1 MSLHRVSA
9 ILVVHDG
16 ATWLPEVVASLASQ
30 TRAFDHVVAVD
41 TGSVDAS
48 AKLLKGARIPI
59 LTMPRDTGF
68 GTAIASAVEK
78 LPPAIENEWLWIL
91 HDDCAPAP
99 GALEALLTAVDD
111 RPHVVMAGPKL
122 LGWHDRT
129 HLLEIGISIAT
140 NGARW
145 TGLEESE
152 YDQGQHDGI
161 TEVLAVSTAGALI
174 RRSVFEELGG
184 FDQNL
189 ELFRDDVDFGWR
201 LHAAGHSAIVVTDAI
216 AYHAQASA
224 TERRDVDVKG
234 ALLHRPLLLDRQN
247 AAYVLLA
254 NATWWLL
261 PLLAVQLLGSAVIR
275 AVGYLFAKLPGYA
288 ADEILAIGNL
298 LVKPGELIRA
308 RRARRRTRLIS
319 PGVVSRFIP
328 SRAQQ
333 LRLAIDRGAASLKD
347 FILQP
352 NEGSLLD
359 ESRLDESLLE
369 LPTEKELEEE
379 DLLTPVVSRKWSS
392 IFRKPFVI
400 IVMFLVL
407 LTLIWSRN
415 RIGAV
420 SGGTLAPS
428 PKEAGDLW
436 DFYFAPWHEV
446 GLGSKS
452 ASPLWMPI
460 IAIASILTL
469 GNVSL
474 FISLFFIAAP
484 LLLFLSGHHLV
495 KKVSENRFITASA
508 ALLYAISPIS
518 ISAVNSGRFGILM
531 VMALAPFLIEPAM
544 QWRKVDE
551 LSIRKLSAL
560 SLLLALLFSFAPPF
574 FVALALLISAA
585 VIYDV
590 IELRSGGDQTRFKSL
605 LSRRALLLIAPLA
618 LTIPWSLE
626 IISSPKKFLID
637 IGLLSAGGGPNLAFT
652 ANPGGAGSLPWW
664 LISPIVLIL
673 AIGLFSIERARQA
686 SLIGG
691 SFLCIATISSTFTIT
706 GKGTTTPNYI
716 YAGVFIALATLAAL
730 YASVAILDKVR
741 ERLIETHVN
750 YRHFAVSALVIV
762 SAAYAVTSTGWI
774 ATQGPNAP
782 LQSAQGEVLPPYLAI
797 ETQSKTLVLRE
808 RLVGTTPSLNYYIA
822 RGSDVSLGDADVAP
836 SEVPEIVGAVTA
848 LADGSGVT
856 SSKTFA
862 SYGITYIFL
871 KAPFQGTLVQTIDGL
886 GGFTRASSTTSG
898 IVWKVA
904 GATGNLILTEA
915 SGKSTLLAPTS
926 IPDEY
931 MVTTPGVVTLT
942 ESFSRSWHLV
952 QNGERLTRIK
962 SELSLPQFSVEEAGP
977 VLLIYD
983 GSVRRGWISL
993 HVIVLLTFALFAA
1006 PSGRRKREIS
1016 ERELA

>member
-1 MSLHRVSA
+1 MSSHRVSA

-30 TRAFDHVVAVD
+30 TRAFDHIVAVD
-41 TGSVDAS
+41 TGSVDSS

-59 LTMPRDTGF
+59 LTMPRETGF
-68 GTAIASAVEK
+68 GAAIASAVEK
-78 LPPAIENEWLWIL
+78 LPPSIESEWLWIL

-99 GALEALLTAVDD
+99 GALEALLAAVDD
-111 RPHVVMAGPKL
+111 RPNVVMAGPKL

-145 TGLEESE
+145 TGLEDSE

-161 TEVLAVSTAGALI
+161 TDVLAVSTAGALI

-201 LHAAGHSAIVVTDAI
+201 LHAAGHAAIVVTDAI

-224 TERRDVDVKG
+224 TERREVDVKG
-234 ALLHRPLLLDRQN
+234 AFLHRPLLLDRQN

-298 LVKPGELIRA
+298 LVKPGELLKA
-308 RRARRRTRLIS
+308 RKVRKKTRLVS
-319 PGVVSRFIP
+319 SGVVSRFIP
-328 SRAQQ
+328 SRGRQ
-333 LRLAIDRGAASLKD
+333 LRLAIDRGAASLRD
-347 FILQP
+347 FILKP
-352 NEGSLLD
+352 TEESLLD
-359 ESRLDESLLE
+359 

-400 IVMFLVL
+400 ICIFLVL

-428 PKEAGDLW
+428 PTGARDLW

-460 IAIASILTL
+460 IAIVSILTL

-484 LLLFLSGHHLV
+484 ILVFLSGHHLV
-495 KKVSENRFITASA
+495 KKVSENRFITSSA
-508 ALLYAISPIS
+508 ALVYAISPIS
-518 ISAVNSGRFGILM
+518 ISAVNSGRFGILAIM
-531 VMALAPFLIEPAM
+531 ILAPFLVEAAM
-544 QWRKVDE
+544 QWRKVEDF
-551 LSIRKLSAL
+551 SIRKMSAL
-560 SLLLALLFSFAPPF
+560 SLLLAVMFAFAPPF
-574 FVALALLISAA
+574 FIALVVLTLAA
-585 VIYDV
+585 ITYDV
-590 IELRSGGDQTRFKSL
+590 IEDRKVANKPRLYSL
-605 LSRRALLLIAPLA
+605 LARRTLLLIAPLA

-626 IISSPKKFLID
+626 IISSPKKFFID
-637 IGLLSAGGGPNLAFT
+637 IGLLSAGGGANLAFT

-664 LISPIVLIL
+664 LISPVVLIL
-673 AIGLFSIERARQA
+673 AVGLFSIERARQV

-691 SFLCIATISSTFTIT
+691 SFICIATITSTFTIT

-716 YAGVFIALATLAAL
+716 YAGAFIALATLAAL
-730 YASVAILDKVR
+730 YATVAILDKVR
-741 ERLIETHVN
+741 ERLIATHVN

-762 SAAYAVTSTGWI
+762 SASYAVTATGWI
-774 ATQGPNAP
+774 ATQGPSAP

-836 SEVPEIVGAVTA
+836 DEVSEIVTAVTA

-871 KAPFQGTLVQTIDGL
+871 KAPFQGVLVQTIDGL

-898 IVWKVA
+898 IVWKVS
-904 GATGNLILTEA
+904 GATGNLILTDP
-915 SGKSTLLAPTS
+915 SGKSAQLVPTS
-926 IPDEY
+926 VPDEY
-931 MVTTPGVVTLT
+931 LVTAPGVVTLT
-942 ESFSRSWHLV
+942 ESYSRSWQLV

-962 SELSLPQFSVEEAGP
+962 SDLSLPQFSVEEVGP

-993 HVIVLLTFALFAA
+993 HLIILLTFILFAA

-1016 ERELA
+1016 DRELA

>member
-1 MSLHRVSA
+1 MSSHRVSA

-30 TRAFDHVVAVD
+30 TRAFDHIVAVD

-59 LTMPRDTGF
+59 LTMSRETGF
-68 GTAIASAVEK
+68 GAAIASAVEK
-78 LPPAIENEWLWIL
+78 LPPSVEDEWLWIL

-99 GALEALLTAVDD
+99 GALEALLAAVAD
-111 RPHVVMAGPKL
+111 RPNVVMAGPKL

-129 HLLEIGISIAT
+129 HLLEIGVSIAT

-145 TGLEESE
+145 TGLEDAE

-161 TEVLAVSTAGALI
+161 ADVLAVSTAGALI

-201 LHAAGHSAIVVTDAI
+201 VHAAGHGAIVVTDAI

-224 TERRDVDVKG
+224 TERREVDVKG

-261 PLLAVQLLGSAVIR
+261 PLLAFQLFGSAVVR

-298 LVKPGELIRA
+298 LVKPGELLKA
-308 RRARRRTRLIS
+308 RKVRKSTRLVS
-319 PGVVSRFIP
+319 SRVVSQFIP
-328 SRAQQ
+328 SRGRQ
-333 LRLAIDRGAASLKD
+333 LRLALDRGAAAVRD
-347 FILQP
+347 FILKP
-352 NEGSLLD
+352 SEESL
-359 ESRLDESLLE
+359 RDESLLD

-400 IVMFLVL
+400 VFIFLVL

-428 PKEAGDLW
+428 PSGARDLW
-436 DFYFAPWHEV
+436 EFYFAPWHEV
-446 GLGSKS
+446 GLGTKS
-452 ASPLWMPI
+452 ASPLWIPI
-460 IAIASILTL
+460 IAIASIVTL

-484 LLLFLSGHHLV
+484 LLLFLSSHHLV
-495 KKVSENRFITASA
+495 KKVSENRFITTSA

-518 ISAVNSGRFGILM
+518 ISAINSGRFGILM
-531 VMALAPFLIEPAM
+531 IMILAPFIVDVAI
-544 QWRKVDE
+544 QWRKIDE
-551 LSIRKLSAL
+551 FSIRKMSAL
-560 SLLLALLFSFAPPF
+560 SLLLALMFAFAPPF
-574 FVALALLISAA
+574 FIALLVLTLAA
-585 VIYDV
+585 IAADV
-590 IELRSGGDQTRFKSL
+590 IAWRKAANQPLPYTRLVRRLTLL
-605 LSRRALLLIAPLA
+605 LSPLA

-626 IISSPKKFLID
+626 MISSPQRFFID
-637 IGLLSAGGGPNLAFT
+637 IGMLSAGGGANLAFT

-664 LISPIVLIL
+664 LISPVLLII
-673 AIGLFSIERARQA
+673 AIGLFSIERARTV
-686 SLIGG
+686 SIVGG
-691 SFLCIATISSTFTIT
+691 SFLCLATISSAFTIT

-730 YASVAILDKVR
+730 YCSVVILDKVR
-741 ERLIETHVN
+741 ERLIATHVN

-762 SAAYAVTSTGWI
+762 SAIYGLTASGWI
-774 ATQGPNAP
+774 ATQGPKAP

-808 RLVGTTPSLNYYIA
+808 RIVGTTPSLNYYIA
-822 RGSDVSLGDADVAP
+822 RGSDVSLGEADVAP
-836 SEVPEIVGAVTA
+836 AESAEIVEAVTA
-848 LADGSGVT
+848 LADGSGVA
-856 SSKTFA
+856 SSNTFA

-886 GGFTRASSTTSG
+886 GGFTRASSTPAG
-898 IVWKVA
+898 VVWKVS
-904 GATGNLILTEA
+904 GATGNLILTDA
-915 SGKSTLLAPTS
+915 SGKSTFVAPTS
-926 IPDEY
+926 VPDEY
-931 MVTTPGVVTLT
+931 MVTGPGVVTLT
-942 ESFSRSWHLV
+942 ESYSRSWHLV

-962 SELSLPQFSVEEAGP
+962 SELSLPQFAIEEAGP

-993 HVIVLLTFALFAA
+993 HLIFLLTFVLFAA

>member
-1 MSLHRVSA
+1 MSSHRVSA

-30 TRAFDHVVAVD
+30 TRPFDQIVAVD
-41 TGSVDAS
+41 TGSVDVS

-59 LTMPRDTGF
+59 LTMARETGF
-68 GTAIASAVEK
+68 GAAIASAVER
-78 LPPAIENEWLWIL
+78 LPPSLENEWLWIL

-99 GALEALLTAVDD
+99 GALEALLAAVDD
-111 RPHVVMAGPKL
+111 RPSVVMAGPKL

-145 TGLEESE
+145 TGLEDSE

-201 LHAAGHSAIVVTDAI
+201 LHAAGHGAIVVTDAI

-261 PLLAVQLLGSAVIR
+261 PLLALQLLGSAVIR

-298 LVKPGELIRA
+298 LVKPGELIKA
-308 RRARRRTRLIS
+308 RKARKRTRLVS

-333 LRLAIDRGAASLKD
+333 LRLAIDRGTASLRD
-347 FILQP
+347 FILKP
-352 NEGSLLD
+352 TEESLLD
-359 ESRLDESLLE
+359 ESLLD

-400 IVMFLVL
+400 IVIFLVL

-428 PKEAGDLW
+428 PTGARDLW

-460 IAIASILTL
+460 IAIASIATL

-495 KKVSENRFITASA
+495 KQVSENRFISVSA
-508 ALLYAISPIS
+508 ALVYAISPIS
-518 ISAVNSGRFGILM
+518 ISAVNTGRFGILVIM
-531 VMALAPFLIEPAM
+531 ILAPFLVEVAM

-551 LSIRKLSAL
+551 FSIRRMSAL
-560 SLLLALLFSFAPPF
+560 SLLLALAFAFAPPF
-574 FVALALLISAA
+574 FIALLILTLMA
-585 VIYDV
+585 ITHDV
-590 IELRSGGDQTRFKSL
+590 IEDRRVANKPRLYSL
-605 LSRRALLLIAPLA
+605 LARRALLLFAPLA

-626 IISSPKKFLID
+626 IVSSPKKFFID
-637 IGLLSAGGGPNLAFT
+637 IGLISAGGGANLAFT

-664 LISPIVLIL
+664 LISPVILIL
-673 AIGLFSIERARQA
+673 AIGVFSIERARQI

-691 SFLCIATISSTFTIT
+691 SFICIATISSTFTIT

-762 SAAYAVTSTGWI
+762 STAYAVTATGWI
-774 ATQGPNAP
+774 ATQGANAP

-836 SEVPEIVGAVTA
+836 AEVAEINAAVTA

-856 SSKTFA
+856 SSNTFA
-862 SYGITYIFL
+862 SFGVTYIFL
-871 KAPFQGTLVQTIDGL
+871 KAPTQGTLVQTIDGL
-886 GGFTRASSTTSG
+886 GGFTRASSTSAG

-915 SGKSTLLAPTS
+915 SGKTSLLAPTS
-926 IPDEY
+926 EPDEY

-942 ESFSRSWHLV
+942 ESYSRSWHLV

-962 SELSLPQFSVEEAGP
+962 SELSLPQFSVEEVGP
-977 VLLIYD
+977 VLLFHD

-993 HVIVLLTFALFAA
+993 HLIVLLTFALFAA

>member
-1 MSLHRVSA
+1 MSSHRVSA

-30 TRAFDHVVAVD
+30 TRAFDHIVAVD

-59 LTMPRDTGF
+59 LTMSRETGF
-68 GTAIASAVEK
+68 GAAIASAVEK
-78 LPPAIENEWLWIL
+78 LPPSVEDEWLWIL

-99 GALEALLTAVDD
+99 GALEALLAAVAD
-111 RPHVVMAGPKL
+111 RPNVVMAGPKL

-129 HLLEIGISIAT
+129 HLLEIGVSIAT

-145 TGLEESE
+145 TGLEDAE

-161 TEVLAVSTAGALI
+161 ADVLAVSTAGALI

-201 LHAAGHSAIVVTDAI
+201 VHAAGHGAIVVTDAI

-224 TERRDVDVKG
+224 TERREVDVKG

-261 PLLAVQLLGSAVIR
+261 PLLAFQLFGSAVVR

-298 LVKPGELIRA
+298 LVKPGELLKA
-308 RRARRRTRLIS
+308 RKVRKSTRLVS
-319 PGVVSRFIP
+319 SRVVSQFIP
-328 SRAQQ
+328 SRGRQ
-333 LRLAIDRGAASLKD
+333 LRLALDRGAAAVRD
-347 FILQP
+347 FILKP
-352 NEGSLLD
+352 SEESL
-359 ESRLDESLLE
+359 RDESLLD

-400 IVMFLVL
+400 VFIFLVL

-428 PKEAGDLW
+428 PSGARDLW
-436 DFYFAPWHEV
+436 EFYFAPWHEV
-446 GLGSKS
+446 GLGTKS
-452 ASPLWMPI
+452 ASPLWIPI
-460 IAIASILTL
+460 IAIASIVTL

-484 LLLFLSGHHLV
+484 LLLFLSSHHLV
-495 KKVSENRFITASA
+495 KKVSENRFITTSA

-518 ISAVNSGRFGILM
+518 ISAINSGRFGILM
-531 VMALAPFLIEPAM
+531 IMILAPFIVDVAI
-544 QWRKVDE
+544 QWRKIDE
-551 LSIRKLSAL
+551 FSIRKISAL
-560 SLLLALLFSFAPPF
+560 SLLLALMFAFAPPF
-574 FVALALLISAA
+574 FIALLVLTLAA
-585 VIYDV
+585 IAADV
-590 IELRSGGDQTRFKSL
+590 IAWRKAANQPLPYTRLVRRLTLL
-605 LSRRALLLIAPLA
+605 LSPMA

-626 IISSPKKFLID
+626 MISAPQRFFID
-637 IGLLSAGGGPNLAFT
+637 IGMLSAGGGANLAFT

-664 LISPIVLIL
+664 LISPVLLII
-673 AIGLFSIERARQA
+673 AIGLFSIERARTV
-686 SLIGG
+686 SIVGG
-691 SFLCIATISSTFTIT
+691 SFLCLATISSAFTIT

-730 YASVAILDKVR
+730 YCSVVILDKVR
-741 ERLIETHVN
+741 ERLIATHVN

-762 SAAYAVTSTGWI
+762 SAIYGLTASGWI
-774 ATQGPNAP
+774 ATQGPKAP

-808 RLVGTTPSLNYYIA
+808 RIVGTTPSLNYYIA
-822 RGSDVSLGDADVAP
+822 RGSDVSLGEADVAP
-836 SEVPEIVGAVTA
+836 AESAEIVEAVTA
-848 LADGSGVT
+848 LADGSGVA
-856 SSKTFA
+856 SSNTFA

-886 GGFTRASSTTSG
+886 GGFTRASSTPAG
-898 IVWKVA
+898 VVWKVS
-904 GATGNLILTEA
+904 GATGNLILTDA
-915 SGKSTLLAPTS
+915 SGKSTFVAPTS
-926 IPDEY
+926 VPDEY
-931 MVTTPGVVTLT
+931 MVTGPGVVTLT
-942 ESFSRSWHLV
+942 ESYSRSWHLV

-962 SELSLPQFSVEEAGP
+962 SELSLPQFAIEEAGP

-993 HVIVLLTFALFAA
+993 HLIFLLTFVLFAA

>member
-1 MSLHRVSA
+1 
-9 ILVVHDG
+9 
-16 ATWLPEVVASLASQ
+16 VASVTSQ
-30 TRAFDHVVAVD
+30 TRAFDHIVAVN
-41 TGSVDAS
+41 TGSVDS
-48 AKLLKGARIPI
+48 SEKLLKGARIPF
-59 LTMPRDTGF
+59 LTMSRETGF
-68 GTAIASAVEK
+68 GAAIASAVEK
-78 LPPAIENEWLWIL
+78 LPPIVENEWLWIL
-91 HDDCAPAP
+91 HDDCALAP
-99 GALEALLTAVDD
+99 GALEALIAAVED
-111 RPHVVMAGPKL
+111 RPRVGMAGPKL

-129 HLLEIGISIAT
+129 HLLEIGISIAS

-145 TGLEESE
+145 TGLEDLE

-161 TEVLAVSTAGALI
+161 ADVLAVSTAGALI

-201 LHAAGHSAIVVTDAI
+201 LHAAGHGAIVVTDAL

-224 TERRDVDVKG
+224 TERREIDVKG
-234 ALLHRPLLLDRQN
+234 AFLHRPLLLDRKN

-261 PLLAVQLLGSAVIR
+261 PLLSLQLLGSAVIR
-275 AVGYLFAKLPGYA
+275 ALGYLFAKLPGYA

-298 LVKPGELIRA
+298 LVKPGELLKA
-308 RRARRRTRLIS
+308 RKVRKSTRLVS
-319 PGVVSRFIP
+319 ARVVSRFIP
-328 SRAQQ
+328 SRGRQF
-333 LRLAIDRGAASLKD
+333 RLAIDRGLSSLRD
-347 FILQP
+347 FILKP
-352 NEGSLLD
+352 TE
-359 ESRLDESLLE
+359 ESILDESLLD

-379 DLLTPVVSRKWSS
+379 DLLTPDLSRKWSS

-400 IVMFLVL
+400 IFIFLVL

-428 PKEAGDLW
+428 PSGARDLW

-452 ASPLWMPI
+452 AAPLWIPL
-460 IAIASILTL
+460 IAVASIFTL

-474 FISLFFIAAP
+474 FVSLFFIAAP

-495 KKVSENRFITASA
+495 KKVSENRFITGSA

-518 ISAVNSGRFGILM
+518 ISAVNSGRLGILM
-531 VMALAPFLIEPAM
+531 ILILAPFLIETAL

-551 LSIRKLSAL
+551 FSIRKMSAL
-560 SLLLALLFSFAPPF
+560 SLLLALMFAFAPPF
-574 FVALALLISAA
+574 LVALLILTLAA
-585 VIYDV
+585 VTSDV
-590 IELRSGGDQTRFKSL
+590 IEFRRVPNQPRLYSL
-605 LSRRALLLIAPLA
+605 LARHVLLLLAPMA

-626 IISSPKKFLID
+626 FINSPDKFMMD
-637 IGLLSAGGGPNLAFT
+637 IGLLSAGGGANLAFS

-664 LISPIVLIL
+664 LISPVVLIL
-673 AIGLFSIERARQA
+673 AIGLFSIESARKVA
-686 SLIGG
+686 FVGG
-691 SFLCIATISSTFTIT
+691 SFICLATIASTFTIT
-706 GKGTTTPNYI
+706 GKGTTTSSYI
-716 YAGVFIALATLAAL
+716 YAGVFIALATLAAM
-730 YASVAILDKVR
+730 YCSVSILDKVR
-741 ERLIETHVN
+741 ERLIATHVN
-750 YRHFAVSALVIV
+750 YRHFAVSALVAV
-762 SAAYAVTSTGWI
+762 STIYAVTASGWI
-774 ATQGPNAP
+774 ATQGPQAP

-808 RLVGTTPSLNYYIA
+808 RLIGTTPTLNYYIA

-836 SEVPEIVGAVTA
+836 VEVSEIIVAVTA

-871 KAPFQGTLVQTIDGL
+871 KSPFQGTLVQTIDGL

-898 IVWKVA
+898 IVWKVS
-904 GATGNLILTEA
+904 GATGNLILTDP
-915 SGKSTLLAPTS
+915 SGKSSQLAPTS
-926 IPDEY
+926 VPDEY

-942 ESFSRSWHLV
+942 ESYSRSWHLV

-962 SELSLPQFSVEEAGP
+962 SDQSLPQFSVEEVGP

-993 HVIVLLTFALFAA
+993 HLIVLLTFLLFAA

-1016 ERELA
+1016 EKELA

>member
-1 MSLHRVSA
+1 MSSHRVSA

-30 TRAFDHVVAVD
+30 TRPFDQIVAID
-41 TGSVDAS
+41 TGSVDVS

-59 LTMPRDTGF
+59 LTMARETGF
-68 GTAIASAVEK
+68 GAAIASAVER
-78 LPPAIENEWLWIL
+78 LPPSLENEWLWIL

-99 GALEALLTAVDD
+99 GALEALLAAVDD
-111 RPHVVMAGPKL
+111 RPSVVMAGPKL

-145 TGLEESE
+145 TGLEDSE

-201 LHAAGHSAIVVTDAI
+201 LHAAGHGAIVVTDAI

-261 PLLAVQLLGSAVIR
+261 PLLALQLLGSAVIR

-298 LVKPGELIRA
+298 LVKPGELIKA
-308 RRARRRTRLIS
+308 RRARKRTRLVS

-333 LRLAIDRGAASLKD
+333 LRLAIDRGTASLRD
-347 FILQP
+347 FILKP
-352 NEGSLLD
+352 TEESLLD
-359 ESRLDESLLE
+359 ESLLD

-400 IVMFLVL
+400 IVIFLVL

-428 PKEAGDLW
+428 PTGARDLW

-460 IAIASILTL
+460 IAIASIATL

-495 KKVSENRFITASA
+495 KQVSENRFITVSA
-508 ALLYAISPIS
+508 ALVYAISPIS
-518 ISAVNSGRFGILM
+518 ISAVNTGRFGILVIM
-531 VMALAPFLIEPAM
+531 ILAPFLVEVAM

-551 LSIRKLSAL
+551 FSIRRMSAL
-560 SLLLALLFSFAPPF
+560 SLLLALAFAFAPPF
-574 FVALALLISAA
+574 FIALLILTLMA
-585 VIYDV
+585 ITHDV
-590 IELRSGGDQTRFKSL
+590 IEDRRVANKPRLYSL
-605 LSRRALLLIAPLA
+605 LARRALLLFAPLA

-626 IISSPKKFLID
+626 IVSSPKKFFID
-637 IGLLSAGGGPNLAFT
+637 IGLISAGGGANLAFT
-652 ANPGGAGSLPWW
+652 GNPGGAGSLPWW
-664 LISPIVLIL
+664 LISPVILIL
-673 AIGLFSIERARQA
+673 AIGVFSIERARQI

-691 SFLCIATISSTFTIT
+691 SFICIATISSTFTIT

-762 SAAYAVTSTGWI
+762 STAYAVTATGWI
-774 ATQGPNAP
+774 ATQGANAP

-836 SEVPEIVGAVTA
+836 AEVAEINAAVTA

-856 SSKTFA
+856 SSNTFA
-862 SYGITYIFL
+862 SFGVTYIFL
-871 KAPFQGTLVQTIDGL
+871 KAPTQGTLVQTIDGL
-886 GGFTRASSTTSG
+886 GGFTRASSTSAG

-915 SGKSTLLAPTS
+915 SGKTSLLAPTS
-926 IPDEY
+926 EPDEY

-942 ESFSRSWHLV
+942 ESYSRSWHLV

-962 SELSLPQFSVEEAGP
+962 SELSLPQFSVEEVGP
-977 VLLIYD
+977 VLLFHD

-993 HVIVLLTFALFAA
+993 HLIVLLTFALFAA

>member
-1 MSLHRVSA
+1 
-9 ILVVHDG
+9 
-16 ATWLPEVVASLASQ
+16 
-30 TRAFDHVVAVD
+30 
-41 TGSVDAS
+41 
-48 AKLLKGARIPI
+48 
-59 LTMPRDTGF
+59 
-68 GTAIASAVEK
+68 
-78 LPPAIENEWLWIL
+78 
-91 HDDCAPAP
+91 
-99 GALEALLTAVDD
+99 
-111 RPHVVMAGPKL
+111 
-122 LGWHDRT
+122 
-129 HLLEIGISIAT
+129 
-140 NGARW
+140 
-145 TGLEESE
+145 
-152 YDQGQHDGI
+152 
-161 TEVLAVSTAGALI
+161 
-174 RRSVFEELGG
+174 
-184 FDQNL
+184 
-189 ELFRDDVDFGWR
+189 
-201 LHAAGHSAIVVTDAI
+201 
-216 AYHAQASA
+216 
-224 TERRDVDVKG
+224 
-234 ALLHRPLLLDRQN
+234 LDRQN

-261 PLLAVQLLGSAVIR
+261 PLLALQLLGSAVVR

-288 ADEILAIGNL
+288 GDEILAIGNL
-298 LVKPGELIRA
+298 LVKPGELLKA
-308 RRARRRTRLIS
+308 RKARKKTRLVS

-328 SRAQQ
+328 SRGRQ
-333 LRLAIDRGAASLKD
+333 LRLAIDRGATSLRD
-347 FILQP
+347 FILKP
-352 NEGSLLD
+352 TEESLLD
-359 ESRLDESLLE
+359 ESLLD

-400 IVMFLVL
+400 IVIFLVL

-428 PKEAGDLW
+428 PTGARDLW

-495 KKVSENRFITASA
+495 KQVSENRFITASA
-508 ALLYAISPIS
+508 ALVYAISPIS
-518 ISAVNSGRFGILM
+518 ISAVNSGRFGILA
-531 VMALAPFLIEPAM
+531 VMILAPFLVEVAM

-551 LSIRKLSAL
+551 FSIRKMSAL
-560 SLLLALLFSFAPPF
+560 SLLLALAFAFAPPF
-574 FVALALLISAA
+574 FIALLILTFMATT
-585 VIYDV
+585 YDV
-590 IELRSGGDQTRFKSL
+590 IEDRKVANKPRLYSL
-605 LSRRALLLIAPLA
+605 LARRTLLLFAPLA

-626 IISSPKKFLID
+626 IISSPKKFFID
-637 IGLLSAGGGPNLAFT
+637 IGLLSAGGGANLAFT
-652 ANPGGAGSLPWW
+652 GNPGGAGSLPWW
-664 LISPIVLIL
+664 LISPVILIL
-673 AIGLFSIERARQA
+673 AIGLFSIERARQV

-691 SFLCIATISSTFTIT
+691 SFICIATISSTFTIT
-706 GKGTTTPNYI
+706 GKGTATPNYI

-741 ERLIETHVN
+741 ERLIATHVN

-762 SAAYAVTSTGWI
+762 SATYAVTATGWI
-774 ATQGPNAP
+774 ATQGANAP

-836 SEVPEIVGAVTA
+836 AEVADINTAVTA

-856 SSKTFA
+856 SSNTFA

-871 KAPFQGTLVQTIDGL
+871 KAPTQGTLVQTIDGL
-886 GGFTRASSTTSG
+886 GGFTRASSTSAG

-915 SGKSTLLAPTS
+915 SGKTSLLTPTS
-926 IPDEY
+926 EPDEY

-942 ESFSRSWHLV
+942 ESYSRSWHLV

-962 SELSLPQFSVEEAGP
+962 SELSLPQFSVEDVGP

-993 HVIVLLTFALFAA
+993 HLIVLLTFALFAA

>member
-1 MSLHRVSA
+1 MSSHGVSA
-9 ILVVHDG
+9 LLVVHDG

-30 TRAFDHVVAVD
+30 TRAFDHIVAVD

-59 LTMPRDTGF
+59 LTMSRETGF
-68 GTAIASAVEK
+68 GAAIASAVEK
-78 LPPAIENEWLWIL
+78 LPPSVEDEWLWIL

-99 GALEALLTAVDD
+99 GALEALLAAVAD
-111 RPHVVMAGPKL
+111 RPNVVMAGPKL

-129 HLLEIGISIAT
+129 HLLEIGVSIAT

-145 TGLEESE
+145 TGLEDAE

-161 TEVLAVSTAGALI
+161 ADVLAVSTAGALI

-201 LHAAGHSAIVVTDAI
+201 VHAAGHGAIVVTDAI

-224 TERRDVDVKG
+224 TERREVDVKG

-261 PLLAVQLLGSAVIR
+261 PLLAFQLFGSAVVR

-298 LVKPGELIRA
+298 LVKPGELLKA
-308 RRARRRTRLIS
+308 RKVRKSTRLVS
-319 PGVVSRFIP
+319 SRVVSQFIP
-328 SRAQQ
+328 SRGRQ
-333 LRLAIDRGAASLKD
+333 LRLALDRGAAAVRD
-347 FILQP
+347 FILKP
-352 NEGSLLD
+352 SEESL
-359 ESRLDESLLE
+359 RDESLLD

-400 IVMFLVL
+400 VFIFLVL

-428 PKEAGDLW
+428 PSGARDLW
-436 DFYFAPWHEV
+436 EFYFAPWHEV
-446 GLGSKS
+446 GLGTKS
-452 ASPLWMPI
+452 ASPLWIPI
-460 IAIASILTL
+460 IAIASIVTL

-484 LLLFLSGHHLV
+484 LLLFLSSHHLV
-495 KKVSENRFITASA
+495 KKVSENRFITTSA

-518 ISAVNSGRFGILM
+518 ISAINSGRFGILM
-531 VMALAPFLIEPAM
+531 IMILAPFIVDVAI
-544 QWRKVDE
+544 QWRKIDE
-551 LSIRKLSAL
+551 FSIRKMSAL
-560 SLLLALLFSFAPPF
+560 SLLLALMFAFAPPF
-574 FVALALLISAA
+574 FIALLVLTLAA
-585 VIYDV
+585 IAADV
-590 IELRSGGDQTRFKSL
+590 IAWRKAANQPLPYTRLVRRLTLL
-605 LSRRALLLIAPLA
+605 LSPLA

-626 IISSPKKFLID
+626 MISSPQRFFID
-637 IGLLSAGGGPNLAFT
+637 IGMLSAGGGANLAFT

-664 LISPIVLIL
+664 LISPVLLII
-673 AIGLFSIERARQA
+673 AIGLFSIERARTV
-686 SLIGG
+686 SIVGG
-691 SFLCIATISSTFTIT
+691 SFLCLATISSAFTIT

-730 YASVAILDKVR
+730 YCSVVILDKVR
-741 ERLIETHVN
+741 ERLIATHVN

-762 SAAYAVTSTGWI
+762 SAIYGLTASGWI
-774 ATQGPNAP
+774 ATQGPKAP

-808 RLVGTTPSLNYYIA
+808 RIVGTTPSLNYYIA
-822 RGSDVSLGDADVAP
+822 RGSDVSLGEADVAP
-836 SEVPEIVGAVTA
+836 AESAEIVEAVTA
-848 LADGSGVT
+848 LADGSGVA
-856 SSKTFA
+856 SSNTFA

-886 GGFTRASSTTSG
+886 GGFTRASSTPAG
-898 IVWKVA
+898 VVWKVS
-904 GATGNLILTEA
+904 GATGNLILTDA
-915 SGKSTLLAPTS
+915 SGKSTFVAPTS
-926 IPDEY
+926 VPDEY
-931 MVTTPGVVTLT
+931 MVTGPGVVTLT
-942 ESFSRSWHLV
+942 ESYSRSWHLV

-962 SELSLPQFSVEEAGP
+962 SELSLPQFAIEEAGP

-993 HVIVLLTFALFAA
+993 HLIFLLTFVLFAA